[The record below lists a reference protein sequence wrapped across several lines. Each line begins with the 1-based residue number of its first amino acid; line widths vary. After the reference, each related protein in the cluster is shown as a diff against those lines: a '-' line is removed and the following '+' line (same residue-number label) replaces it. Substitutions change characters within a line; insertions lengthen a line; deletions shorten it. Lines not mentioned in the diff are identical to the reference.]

1 MDYRVLLLVLL
12 ATMLASGQGGR
23 GGGGGFGK
31 REQPPI
37 RGGHGKRA
45 VSRELEA
52 TELRQYDDALA
63 VRQRVRR
70 ELNRYDLSEQLPEL
84 TQARA
89 EEYSYGGLK
98 QDIGDLI
105 ESLASHFDGETKSVK
120 ETRRLKKL
128 VQTLRSYNEAVR
140 L

>member
-52 TELRQYDDALA
+52 TELRQYDDVRA
-63 VRQRVRR
+63 VFAYT
-70 ELNRYDLSEQLPEL
+70 LNGMNRSRGLLLLISLSK
-84 TQARA
+84 
-89 EEYSYGGLK
+89 G
-98 QDIGDLI
+98 
-105 ESLASHFDGETKSVK
+105 
-120 ETRRLKKL
+120 
-128 VQTLRSYNEAVR
+128 
-140 L
+140 

>member
-23 GGGGGFGK
+23 GGGGLGKREQPPIRGGGGFGK

-52 TELRQYDDALA
+52 TELRQYDDVRA
-63 VRQRVRR
+63 VFAYT
-70 ELNRYDLSEQLPEL
+70 LNGMNRSRGLLLLISLSK
-84 TQARA
+84 
-89 EEYSYGGLK
+89 G
-98 QDIGDLI
+98 
-105 ESLASHFDGETKSVK
+105 
-120 ETRRLKKL
+120 
-128 VQTLRSYNEAVR
+128 
-140 L
+140 